1 MRDIREVKAAA
12 VGAATVAIYMALVLG
27 SGLVNPAQFG
37 ALLGFYVKASFSV
50 WFIFGIGWLLLQLY
64 HNRPKDG
71 PGPNPIAVLRSAILE
86 AWERDR
92 FVSMVWPPLLFATLM
107 ASFNAFKQMILPGA
121 AFTLDPAF
129 AYADR
134 MLFVGVD
141 PWRITHAL
149 IGPTGTLLIDR
160 AYHGWFLPMSIGVI
174 LCAWMP
180 ASTYRLRTQYLLSYI
195 AVWIGIGS
203 FLAYLLP
210 AAGPC
215 FYDHFVGSG
224 ADFGPLI
231 QNLHAAQAATGS
243 HLTAISNQEGL
254 LRLFGSDA
262 LAVGGGISAMP
273 SVHNGLAVLFA
284 LAGFQI
290 NRKAGWAF
298 TAYAVLIWIG
308 SIHLGWHYAIDG
320 IFAAAL
326 TVVIWRVAGRVADR
340 LSQPSRPAE
349 PQPAFI

>member
-12 VGAATVAIYMALVLG
+12 AGAATVAAYMALVLA
-27 SGLVNPAQFG
+27 SGLVNPAQFA
-37 ALLGFYVKASFSV
+37 ALLGFYLKASFSV
-50 WFIFGIGWLLLQLY
+50 WLVFGIGWLLLHLY
-64 HNRPKDG
+64 RNRPVDG
-71 PGPNPIAVLRSAILE
+71 PGPSPIAVLHSALRD

-92 FVSMVWPPLLFATLM
+92 FVSILWPPLLFATLM

-134 MLFVGVD
+134 LLFLGVD
-141 PWRITHAL
+141 PWRITHAA
-149 IGPTGTLLIDR
+149 ISPTGTLLIDR

-203 FLAYLLP
+203 ILAYLLP

-215 FYDHFVGSG
+215 FYAPLIG
-224 ADFGPLI
+224 AGGGFEPLI

-243 HLTAISNQEGL
+243 HLTALSNQEGL
-254 LRLFGSDA
+254 LRLFGGDA

-284 LAGFQI
+284 LAGFEI
-290 NRKAGWAF
+290 NKKAGWAF
-298 TAYAVLIWIG
+298 TAYAALIWIG

-326 TVVIWRVAGRVADR
+326 TVVIWRAMGRVADR
-340 LSQPSRPAE
+340 LGQQSPVAE
-349 PQPAFI
+349 PQPAFV

>member
-1 MRDIREVKAAA
+1 MRDVREVKAAA
-12 VGAATVAIYMALVLG
+12 AGAATVAVYMALVLG

-37 ALLGFYVKASFSV
+37 SLLWFYVKASFSV
-50 WFIFGIGWLLLQLY
+50 WLVFGIGWLLLELY
-64 HNRPKDG
+64 RNRPVDG
-71 PGPNPIAVLRSAILE
+71 AGPNPFAVLHMAIHE
-86 AWERDR
+86 CWERDR
-92 FVSMVWPPLLFATLM
+92 FVSMLWPPVLFAALM

-134 MLFVGVD
+134 LLFLGVD

-149 IGPTGTLLIDR
+149 IGPTGTLVIDR

-174 LCAWMP
+174 LCAFLP
-180 ASTYRLRTQYLLSYI
+180 ASTYRLRTQYLLSYC

-203 FLAYLLP
+203 ILAYLLP

-215 FYDHFVGSG
+215 FYEHFVGPG
-224 ADFGPLI
+224 GGFEPLI
-231 QNLHAAQAATGS
+231 QNLHSAQAVTGS

-254 LRLFGSDA
+254 LRLFGGDA

-290 NRKAGWAF
+290 NRKLGWAF
-298 TAYAVLIWIG
+298 TAYAVLIWVG

-320 IFAAAL
+320 IAAAGL
-326 TVVIWRVAGRVADR
+326 TVLIWRAMGRVADR
-340 LSQPSRPAE
+340 LGQSAPAAE
-349 PQPAFI
+349 PAPAFV

>member
-1 MRDIREVKAAA
+1 MREIREVKAAA
-12 VGAATVAIYMALVLG
+12 AGAATVLAYMALVLG
-27 SGLVNPAQFG
+27 SGMVNPAQFG

-50 WFIFGIGWLLLQLY
+50 WFVFGVGWLLLHLY
-64 HNRPKDG
+64 RNRPVDG
-71 PGPNPIAVLRSAILE
+71 PGPSPVAVLGFATRD

-92 FVSMVWPPLLFATLM
+92 FVSMLWPPLLFATLM

-134 MLFVGVD
+134 LLFLGVD
-141 PWRITHAL
+141 PWRLTHAL
-149 IGPTGTLLIDR
+149 IGPTGTLFIDR

-180 ASTYRLRTQYLLSYI
+180 GSTYRLRTQYLLSYV

-203 FLAYLLP
+203 ILAYLMP

-215 FYDHFVGSG
+215 FYDHFVGPG
-224 ADFGPLI
+224 GGFGPMI
-231 QNLHAAQAATGS
+231 DNLVAAEAATGS
-243 HLTAISNQEGL
+243 NLTALSNQQGL
-254 LRLFGSDA
+254 LRLFGGDA

-308 SIHLGWHYAIDG
+308 SVHLGWHYAVDG
-320 IFAAAL
+320 LVAAAL
-326 TVVIWRVAGRVADR
+326 TVAIWRVMGRVADR
-340 LSQPSRPAE
+340 LSQPSQTAE
-349 PQPAFI
+349 PQPAFV